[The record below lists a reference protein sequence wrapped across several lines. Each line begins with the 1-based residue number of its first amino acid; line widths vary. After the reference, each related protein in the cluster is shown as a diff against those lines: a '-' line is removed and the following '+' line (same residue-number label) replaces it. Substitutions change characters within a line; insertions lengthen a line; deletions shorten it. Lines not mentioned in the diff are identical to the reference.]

1 MYSTAELNGP
11 KAEAVLL
18 GSFRLV
24 VMVLP
29 FDRVLLPFVG
39 LLRYPLSAPVDIRTE
54 IQKRSYTIR
63 IFVKSDG
70 QCVERISEA

>member
-1 MYSTAELNGP
+1 MYSTAEQNGP

-29 FDRVLLPFVG
+29 FDYVLSFDSALLPFFG
-39 LLRYPLSAPVDIRTE
+39 LLGYPLWVA
-54 IQKRSYTIR
+54 Y
-63 IFVKSDG
+63 
-70 QCVERISEA
+70 